1 MLSWRKTEL
10 DPSVGFTTGKRPEG
24 SSQAVAYDLGLSFAI
39 GFTTPLGEK
48 DTLKVMERLLEER
61 LQMQKQATPLS
72 LLGNAQTRMV
82 IIINGHVSQTCLIS
96 L

>member
-1 MLSWRKTEL
+1 M
-10 DPSVGFTTGKRPEG
+10 GFTTGKRPEG

-39 GFTTPLGEK
+39 GITAPLGEK
-48 DTLKVMERLLEER
+48 DTLRVMECLLKER
-61 LQMQKQATPLS
+61 LQTQRQVTPLS